1 MLRFRSHEFDM
12 RAAVTQVKQ
21 WSLAGMIAIKA
32 IIARYHVK
40 KLLRINS
47 LANQLLAKI
56 KLNPKFAKQN
66 AMIVSVISRIFG
78 AIIYLCK
85 KF

>member
-21 WSLAGMIAIKA
+21 WSLAGVIAIKA

-47 LANQLLAKI
+47 LANQLLAKD
-56 KLNPKFAKQN
+56 KVEPKICEAKCYDC
-66 AMIVSVISRIFG
+66 VSDFSHLWSY
-78 AIIYLCK
+78 YL
-85 KF
+85 FV